1 MQYLKEEVRLE
12 IMKAALEE
20 FKLNGFE
27 KASIKNISLNA
38 GVAIGNIYRY
48 FKNKEELFSAIV
60 EPVHNYIT
68 AVIFNKFLPIS
79 SDIDVNFNLIDI
91 VDSTMKVDLSYNA
104 ELMIM
109 MYKSKGTGYEN
120 AKDDLIK
127 LVNIRLKSEYLD
139 LFVKQGFDNCEQFL
153 YVFATV
159 LIDGMFT
166 ILASTENVEEKRKL
180 INQLLIFYFN
190 KLDERFI

>member
-20 FKLNGFE
+20 FKQNGFE
-27 KASIKNISLNA
+27 KASMKNISLNA

-48 FKNKEELFSAIV
+48 FKNKEELFNAIV
-60 EPVHNYIT
+60 EPVHSYIT
-68 AVIFNKFLPIS
+68 AVIFNKFLPTS
-79 SDIDVNFNLIDI
+79 SDVDVNFNLIDI
-91 VDSTMKVDLSYNA
+91 VDRTMKVDLSYST

-139 LFVKQGFDNCEQFL
+139 LFAKQGLDNCDQFL
-153 YVFATV
+153 YVFATI

-180 INQLLIFYFN
+180 INQLLVFYFN